1 MSQCH
6 SSRPSVAVN
15 TAQVLICGVAVLVG
29 VAAFGDGHAVA
40 QISGATATAE
50 SPRITAIG
58 TGEVMITPDR
68 AVIYIGIQSS
78 DDQAVLAA
86 SATATARAHMIDTL
100 LTLGFSVDSIP
111 PNAYTVAQDPR
122 AMGRGPAGTA
132 QAFIARASFQVVVQA
147 LDRLDEVIDA
157 ILWSGVADIPA
168 VLFQLADKSEA
179 RRVAT
184 AQAVA
189 RARATAAVMAESTG
203 GRLGRLIHLANQ
215 PFAFGNVATYMNPI
229 TFGSRTVPTV
239 PSDLTVRVS
248 VQGVWEFVPRDPIS
262 QL

>member
-6 SSRPSVAVN
+6 SSRAGVAVN
-15 TAQVLICGVAVLVG
+15 TAQVLICSVAVLVG
-29 VAAFGDGHAVA
+29 VAAFGDGYAVA

-78 DDQAVLAA
+78 DNQAVLAA

-100 LTLGFSVDSIP
+100 VTLGFSVDSIP
-111 PNAYTVAQDPR
+111 PNAYAVRPDPG
-122 AMGRGPAGTA
+122 AMGPRPAGMA
-132 QAFIARASFQVVVQA
+132 QAFIARASFQVVVQP

-157 ILWSGVADIPA
+157 TLWSGVADIPA
-168 VLFQLADKSEA
+168 VLFQLADQSEA

-189 RARATAAVMAESTG
+189 QARATADAMAESAG
-203 GRLGRLIHLANQ
+203 GRIGRLIHLANQ
-215 PFAFGNVATYMNPI
+215 PFAFGNVANYMNPL
-229 TFGSRTVPTV
+229 TFASRTVPTV

-248 VQGVWEFVPRDPIS
+248 VQGVWEFVPRE
-262 QL
+262 

>member
-6 SSRPSVAVN
+6 SSRAGVAVN
-15 TAQVLICGVAVLVG
+15 TAQVLICSVAVLVG

-68 AVIYIGIQSS
+68 AVIYIGVQSS
-78 DDQAVLAA
+78 DNQAVLAA
-86 SATATARAHMIDTL
+86 SATAIARARMIDTL
-100 LTLGFSVDSIP
+100 VTLGFSVDSIP
-111 PNAYTVAQDPR
+111 PNAYVVTQDPR
-122 AMGRGPAGTA
+122 AMGPRPAGMA
-132 QAFIARASFQVVVQA
+132 AFIARASFKVVVQP

-157 ILWSGVADIPA
+157 TLWSGMADIPA
-168 VLFQLADKSEA
+168 VLFQLADQSEA

-189 RARATAAVMAESTG
+189 RARATAEAMAESAG
-203 GRLGRLIHLANQ
+203 GRLGRLVHLANQ
-215 PFAFGNVATYMNPI
+215 PFAFGNVATYMNPS
-229 TFGSRTVPTV
+229 TFGRTVPTV
-239 PSDLTVRVS
+239 PSDLTVRMS
-248 VQGVWEFVPRDPIS
+248 VQGVWEFVPRE
-262 QL
+262 

>member
-1 MSQCH
+1 MPQYH
-6 SSRPSVAVN
+6 SSRPGVAVN
-15 TAQVLICGVAVLVG
+15 TAQVLIFGVAVLVG
-29 VAAFGDGHAVA
+29 IAAFGDGHAVA
-40 QISGATATAE
+40 QVSDATATAE
-50 SPRITAIG
+50 RPRITAIG

-86 SATATARAHMIDTL
+86 SATATARARMIDTL
-100 LTLGFSVDSIP
+100 ATMGFFVDSIP
-111 PNAYTVAQDPR
+111 PNSYAVTQDPR
-122 AMGRGPAGTA
+122 AMGLGPAGMA
-132 QAFIARASFQVVVQA
+132 QAFIARASFQVVVQP

-157 ILWSGVADIPA
+157 TLWSGVADIPA
-168 VLFQLADKSEA
+168 VIFQLADQSEA

-189 RARATAAVMAESTG
+189 QARATADVMAESAG

-215 PFAFGNVATYMNPI
+215 PFAFGNGAAYMNPI
-229 TFGSRTVPTV
+229 MFGASLVSTM

-248 VQGVWEFVPRDPIS
+248 VQGVWEFVPRE
-262 QL
+262 